1 MTTKEKKFFK
11 ISDYAK
17 NSK

>member
-1 MTTKEKKFFK
+1 MTTKEKKFFE